1 MKRRTNYVIDH
12 AAKEVIITNSFAKAA
27 GQYNSEEFKLM
38 VAIRKD
44 FPDYVVKKKT
54 IQRSDNKETYKG
66 LSIPAMKSFLKDDEE
81 NLKKLCKVEELSNG
95 KYAVVKKWFLDNFK
109 DEYVSQI
116 DNITKTTAEEKATSE
131 DVA

>member
-1 MKRRTNYVIDH
+1 
-12 AAKEVIITNSFAKAA
+12 
-27 GQYNSEEFKLM
+27 
-38 VAIRKD
+38 
-44 FPDYVVKKKT
+44 VVKKKT